1 MWLKL
6 QRCLVVPAFS
16 PQTRYPFFFVIYTL
30 LLYFPK
36 KRKET
41 RKNRIKFAT
50 SASRNY
56 PGKIHDQVRIQ
67 DCGC

>member
-1 MWLKL
+1 MVETSKVFG
-6 QRCLVVPAFS
+6 CACVFPPDKIPV
-16 PQTRYPFFFVIYTL
+16 FFFIYTL

-41 RKNRIKFAT
+41 RKNRINFAT